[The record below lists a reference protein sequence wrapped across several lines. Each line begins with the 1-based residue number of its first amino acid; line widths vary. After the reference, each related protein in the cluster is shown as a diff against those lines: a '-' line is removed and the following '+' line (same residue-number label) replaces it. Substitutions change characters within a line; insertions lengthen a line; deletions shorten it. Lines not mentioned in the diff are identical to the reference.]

1 MLKVSV
7 GGGEEIVASVT
18 SVYRWVN
25 QGLERR
31 YDPWGTKRKMGY
43 EIRQKWVLS
52 TSDLEQTV

>member
-7 GGGEEIVASVT
+7 GGGEEIIASVT

-31 YDPWGTKRKMGY
+31 YDPWGMKRKMGY
-43 EIRQKWVLS
+43 EIK
-52 TSDLEQTV
+52 